1 MSHNRK
7 LTDDELIKL
16 FKEYGSPDKIAKVT
30 GMNVRSIYRAPQ
42 KIEDK
47 FGIELLI
54 VRGPSVPRLSEHEL
68 RLPGKHSQETRLH
81 LYGWCDYGGL

>member
-30 GMNVRSIYRAPQ
+30 GMNVRSIYMRRRILES
-42 KIEDK
+42 KY
-47 FGIELLI
+47 GI
-54 VRGPSVPRLSEHEL
+54 
-68 RLPGKHSQETRLH
+68 
-81 LYGWCDYGGL
+81 